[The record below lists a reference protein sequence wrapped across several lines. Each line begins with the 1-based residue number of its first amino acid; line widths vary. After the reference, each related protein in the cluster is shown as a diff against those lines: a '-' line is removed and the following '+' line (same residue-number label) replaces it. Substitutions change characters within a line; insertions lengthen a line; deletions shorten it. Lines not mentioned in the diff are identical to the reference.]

1 MTRDRLAGEARSLE
15 DTYILP
21 TYAGIRLPLTLVEGR
36 GSYVFDASGVK
47 YLDMYGGHAVTTLG
61 HGHPRWLAEIQAQVG
76 RLAFYSNAVG
86 IPVRGEAAQCLVRHS
101 YPGMTS
107 VFFCNTGAEANETA
121 MKIARKATG
130 RPIVVSM
137 DRGFHGRTLGALGAT
152 GFAGLRQRFPQN
164 AEQWT
169 RFFALGETALFDID
183 DPGTVAAVLLEPI
196 QSVAGVYSAPEGY
209 YHRLR
214 DFCTRHGICLIFDE
228 VQTGT
233 GRTGHWYAGA
243 LWDVEPDLVTTAK
256 GVAGGIPAGAV
267 IVNHAVAATVEPGDQ
282 ATTFGGNPLAAAGI
296 RATYRI
302 LAEEGW
308 VETVRAT
315 APRVVSALQDMRRVR
330 EVRGHGYLIGVEC
343 DARGRDVQAALL
355 AEKVIVGTCSEAH
368 TIRLL
373 PPLTLE
379 SGEWDR
385 FIQVFG
391 QVMESL
397 PPD

>member
-1 MTRDRLAGEARSLE
+1 VTRDRGAGEAHTLE

-36 GSYVFDASGVK
+36 GSYVFDTSGVK
-47 YLDMYGGHAVTTLG
+47 YLDLYGGHAVTPLG
-61 HGHPRWLAEIQAQVG
+61 HSHPRWVAEMQAQIG
-76 RLAFYSNAVG
+76 RLAFYSNAVS
-86 IPVRGEAAQCLVRHS
+86 IPVRGEAAECLVRHS

-137 DRGFHGRTLGALGAT
+137 DRGFHGRTLGALSAT

-169 RFFALGETALFDID
+169 RFFALGDTALFEMD
-183 DPGTVAAVLLEPI
+183 DPESVAAVLLEPI
-196 QSVAGVYSAPEGY
+196 QSVAGVYLAPAEY
-209 YHRLR
+209 YQRLR

-233 GRTGHWYAGA
+233 GRTGYWYAGN
-243 LWDVEPDLVTTAK
+243 LWDVEPDIVTTAK
-256 GVAGGIPAGAV
+256 GVAGGVPAGAV
-267 IVNHAVAATVEPGDQ
+267 IVNRAVAATVESGDQ

-308 VETVRAT
+308 VEAVRAT
-315 APRVVSALQDMRRVR
+315 APRVVSALKEISRVR
-330 EVRGHGYLIGVEC
+330 EVRGHGYLLGVEC
-343 DARGRDVQAALL
+343 DALGRDVQSALL
-355 AEKVIVGTCSEAH
+355 AEQVIVGTCSEAR

-385 FIQVFG
+385 FIGVFS
-391 QVMESL
+391 QVMDRLSA
-397 PPD
+397 D